1 MLPFIRM
8 GITNFLIQEGS
19 LIFCLGI
26 CDYEIY
32 LKLVAGIARLE
43 EIRDASGKLENV
55 HIRVGLFLHF
65 NHRFSTLTLLFLNL
79 VMIM

>member
-19 LIFCLGI
+19 LIFYLGVR
-26 CDYEIY
+26 DYGIY
-32 LKLVAGIARLE
+32 LKLVVGLARLE

-55 HIRVGLFLHF
+55 HIRVGYFPALIIVSRL
-65 NHRFSTLTLLFLNL
+65 
-79 VMIM
+79 

>member
-1 MLPFIRM
+1 M

-55 HIRVGLFLHF
+55 HIRVGLFPHF
-65 NHRFSTLTLLFLNL
+65 NYRLSTLIRFLLN
-79 VMIM
+79 MMM